1 MTEALRIPTLESQRL
16 RLRAHCLSDFS
27 ASFSMWSDPAVTR
40 FIGGKPSTEQ
50 QAWMRLMSY
59 LGHWSLMNFGYWLVE
74 EMASGAFVG
83 EIGFAD
89 FKRDMQPSL
98 QGTAEL
104 GWALSPAMQGK
115 GYATEALRCALAW
128 GQAKLPSKEVN
139 CIIHPDN
146 EASLRVAA
154 KCGFKEELRTTY
166 ANEATILF
174 RLWL

>member
-1 MTEALRIPTLESQRL
+1 
-16 RLRAHCLSDFS
+16 
-27 ASFSMWSDPAVTR
+27 MWSDPAVTR
-40 FIGGKPSTEQ
+40 LIGGKPSTEQ
-50 QAWMRLMSY
+50 QAWMRVMSY

-74 EMASGAFVG
+74 EKASGAFVG

-89 FKRDMQPSL
+89 FKRDMQPPI

-115 GYATEALRCALAW
+115 GYATEALQCALAW
-128 GQAKLPSKEVN
+128 GKTHLPSKQVN

-146 EASLRVAA
+146 LASLRVAA
-154 KCGFKEELRTTY
+154 KCGFKEEVRTRY